1 MHYVMAR
8 ITVKPE
14 AVQAALELFEA
25 LTEPTRQE
33 AGCVAY
39 EVFQQQAAPHVFQT
53 LETWRGE
60 ADAQSHMQTPH
71 VAAAFATAGPLLAAP
86 PEIVAW
92 TKL

>member
-14 AVQAALELFEA
+14 AVAATVKLFA
-25 LTEPTRQE
+25 DLAGPTRQE
-33 AGCVAY
+33 AGCVSY
-39 EVFQQQAAPHVFQT
+39 EVFQQQPSPHVFQT
-53 LETWRGE
+53 VEQWRSE

-86 PEIVAW
+86 PEILAY
-92 TKL
+92 TRL